1 MRFLGAAAAALTAAC
16 LAGCTTPAQGFYW
29 GSYDQSLYAFSKRAE
44 KRDDYAAALQ
54 KAIDRGRATKRLAP
68 GLQAE
73 LGFLKL
79 ENGDVAG
86 AVTLFEAEAASFPE
100 SATFMRRVITA
111 ASASRGAA
119 APDAG
124 AAVTQPGQN
133 RPQS

>member
-79 ENGDVAG
+79 ENG
-86 AVTLFEAEAASFPE
+86 AVHPITGFTDNLMLAQRTRTDLFSE
-100 SATFMRRVITA
+100 TV
-111 ASASRGAA
+111 
-119 APDAG
+119 
-124 AAVTQPGQN
+124 
-133 RPQS
+133 